1 MIDLLKKLNLVF
13 NTLKIGPFCRKLKII
28 SLAIF
33 RLIIFFFITI
43 MLLPIFFVGKF
54 GKLIISTNLDFM
66 IRSFWSKFGLWLCNV
81 SVVVNGKVSRCDA
94 YVCNHVSWLDILA
107 LQSILDISF
116 VAKSEVKRWPVFGF
130 LAKIVDT
137 IFVDRR
143 AMAAKTQQFDLIRAL
158 KAGKSLCFFPE
169 GTSTDGLQVLPF
181 KSSLFE
187 VFISFDKP
195 DSPTTLVQPVSLIYS
210 TLELGNE
217 TSLGWWGD
225 MNLVLH
231 IFDVVGSARPGKV
244 EIIFEEPIDAKKIG
258 DRKKLALAVEVAIKK
273 NFIS

>member
-1 MIDLLKKLNLVF
+1 MSDLLKRLNLII
-13 NTLKIGPFCRKLKII
+13 NALKIGSFCRKFKII

-33 RLIIFFFITI
+33 RLIIFFLITL
-43 MLLPIFFVGKF
+43 MLLPIFFIGKF
-54 GKLIISTNLDFM
+54 GKLIVSTNLDFV

-143 AMAAKTQQFDLIRAL
+143 AIAAKTQQVDLIRAL

-195 DSPTTLVQPVSLIYS
+195 DSSTTLIQPVSLMYS
-210 TLELGNE
+210 LSDAGNQ
-217 TSLGWWGD
+217 TSFGWWGD

-231 IFDVVGSARPGKV
+231 IFDVVAGARSGRV

-258 DRKKLALAVEVAIKK
+258 DRKKLAFAVEIAIKK
-273 NFIS
+273 NFVN